1 VVKSINKLLIAA
13 MERHIVWDE
22 PQVTTLFDEETDTEV
37 TTTRY
42 RFSLDADIP
51 GGPVLHVPEE
61 GEELPLI
68 VGQRPRGKEYNGT
81 IRKGTYGIQHTRGY
95 GWDLDTVD
103 DDVPLYV
110 RTPKSVFKDFVELG
124 LSSWDEAVPG
134 PAFLG
139 EVETITFPI
148 SAALVAILEE
158 DTEHWYRVT
167 FIDVLALIAAYDAR
181 NAGRLEDAEAL
192 TALVATTSGK
202 DSGYFEEEYSDV
214 IARIAQPGPLL
225 VRGGGKQFTDAM
237 GADTRTKGRT
247 YKNAS
252 GILYTRAGV
261 DSGLIIQSDEPGG
274 VFGIDP
280 GINKLFLQVGNIIVR
295 DAIRTDDDVT
305 VVQTSIDELLDQRG
319 MKDTRKNRD
328 RLKKEIFSMMTTAW
342 RWTGND
348 GSENLATISGG
359 GATIKRGEVT
369 LLLSK
374 PFMSLVMNHA
384 AGIVP
389 IDPALLTTDDR
400 AYPSA
405 FAIGYRLTANSFM
418 NHGKPNEYRISVES
432 LLSYVKALP
441 TAEEVERNDR
451 GHQTSRIIAPME
463 RSLNYLVEMGVLNFW
478 DYCHSNGE
486 PLTDAE
492 QDARLD
498 LDGNETALPY
508 DIAKN
513 CLITWEPARIYEGA
527 LQATEDARNRNRA
540 KALES
545 KEARAAAARR
555 RERRI
560 SKKTDELI
568 AQKRA
573 DEATGGGSEK

>member
-1 VVKSINKLLIAA
+1 MKSINKLLIAA
-13 MERHIVWDE
+13 MERHITWED
-22 PQVTTLFDEETDTEV
+22 PQETTLWVDNEKTNMTK
-37 TTTRY
+37 Y
-42 RFSLDADIP
+42 GFSLDVDIP
-51 GGPVLHVPEE
+51 GEPVLHTPEE
-61 GEELPLI
+61 GEELPFI
-68 VGQRPRGKEYNGT
+68 AGRMPQGHEYNGT
-81 IRKGTYGIQHTRGY
+81 IRKGTYSITYTQGY
-95 GWDLDTVD
+95 GWNL
-103 DDVPLYV
+103 DDVGDAVPMFL
-110 RTPKSVFKDFVELG
+110 RMAKSVFKDFVESG
-124 LSSWDEAVPG
+124 LSSWDKAIPEPLSQG
-134 PAFLG
+134 K
-139 EVETITFPI
+139 VETVIFPI
-148 SAALVAILEE
+148 ATVLVAILEE
-158 DTEHWYRVT
+158 DPTRWYRVT
-167 FIDVLALIAAYDAR
+167 FIDMLALIAAYDAR
-181 NAGRLEDAEAL
+181 KAGRLEDAQAL
-192 TALVATTSGK
+192 TALVTTTSDE
-202 DSGYFEEEYSDV
+202 DSRYFEEEYSDV

-225 VRGGGKQFTDAM
+225 VRGGGKQFTAAM

-252 GILYTRAGV
+252 GILYTRAGG
-261 DSGLIIQSDEPGG
+261 DSGLIIQSDNPGNALDVG
-274 VFGIDP
+274 P
-280 GINKLFLQVGNIIVR
+280 GMNKLLLQVGGIIVR
-295 DAIRTDDDVT
+295 DGIRTDGDVT
-305 VVQTSIDELLDQRG
+305 VVRMTIDELLDQRG
-319 MKDTRKNRD
+319 MKPTRKNRE
-328 RLKKEIFSMMTTAW
+328 RLKKEVFSTMTSAW
-342 RWTGND
+342 CWAGND
-348 GSENLATISGG
+348 GSENLVTISGG

-441 TAEEVERNDR
+441 TADEVERNDR

-463 RSLNYLVEMGVLNFW
+463 RSLNYLVEIGVLNFW

-492 QDARLD
+492 QAARLD
-498 LDGNETALPY
+498 LDGNETVLPY

-513 CLITWEPARIYEGA
+513 CLITWDPVRIYEGA
-527 LQATEDARNRNRA
+527 LQATEDARNNNRA

-545 KEARAAAARR
+545 KEAKEAEARR

-568 AQKRA
+568 AKKRA
-573 DEATGGGSEK
+573 EEATGGGSEK